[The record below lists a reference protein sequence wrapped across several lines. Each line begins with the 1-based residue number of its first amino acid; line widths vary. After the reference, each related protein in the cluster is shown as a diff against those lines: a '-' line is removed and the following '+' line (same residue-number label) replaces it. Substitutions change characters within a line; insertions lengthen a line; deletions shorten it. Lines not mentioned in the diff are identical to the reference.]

1 MASQN
6 ELKDLLS
13 PENLMALLNSLPDA
27 EGDDEEN
34 EGAEDDSGVGS
45 GTSSDSGSGVP
56 SPYSQSSNEATSQQM
71 YSPSSEVPLSDSG
84 TSDDFDDFGDF
95 DDSAAEF
102 NQQDDSS
109 FSTEGNFETQSDA
122 SEESDNWQS
131 GWGDDDNWDEGN
143 ESYSSSAEES
153 EGASGEADNASSSFV
168 DPSQG
173 TMNDGGSA
181 NFVETGSSGSF
192 NGSGNESSPEPFK
205 PLDLFEDNYV
215 GMGAPAPMP
224 APAPAPEPF
233 SMGSQMMSSQS
244 EEDFLIPPSELMKIL
259 DGFDDFVA
267 QATGGQA
274 KSLDEYMAQPAMQ
287 AEMDNARQAAAN
299 KTYDFET
306 APKTPNTASFNG
318 NNFTYTDYNQQASF
332 KTGMLN
338 NDTATAED
346 KAKAFSDVTAELTE
360 MVEKLVGG
368 FDRVTDLAII
378 SDKLIINGVAFCP
391 TVSPSFTDSLPYDLK
406 NGVSHGCFAWLF
418 DFNSLRR
425 MTRLCRLKVD
435 TRDFV
440 FSKIRVDLGI
450 LYDFT
455 PKHLFK
461 VCKDLQILDI
471 AGCVTQASDMDKHK
485 DMFLRQSQAAKMYD
499 AAVSK
504 CWSGTKYCW
513 HSIRSVFKDP
523 KRSALSKIWGISVRS
538 VGMATV
544 GAVTSAGKIGQIAAK
559 AGKGFANFVH
569 MVKDNR

>member
-27 EGDDEEN
+27 EGDDEVDE
-34 EGAEDDSGVGS
+34 ESS
-45 GTSSDSGSGVP
+45 LSSSDDSGVP
-56 SPYSQSSNEATSQQM
+56 SPYAKSDRGTSQPI
-71 YSPSSEVPLSDSG
+71 YSAAAVMPVESDG
-84 TSDDFDDFGDF
+84 FEDFEDF
-95 DDSAAEF
+95 DDSESDFLAEDDF
-102 NQQDDSS
+102 DAQGENAEDDEDSDWQSDWDDDDSWNEGDEVPIPAGREQ
-109 FSTEGNFETQSDA
+109 STPEHFAG
-122 SEESDNWQS
+122 
-131 GWGDDDNWDEGN
+131 GVDEN
-143 ESYSSSAEES
+143 SCSS
-153 EGASGEADNASSSFV
+153 SSSFI
-168 DPSQG
+168 DLSQG

-192 NGSGNESSPEPFK
+192 NGSTSGSFNGSGSEPSPEPTE
-205 PLDLFEDNYV
+205 PLDLFDDNYG
-215 GMGAPAPMP
+215 GMGAPAPT
-224 APAPAPEPF
+224 PEPF
-233 SMGSQMMSSQS
+233 AMESQMMSSQP
-244 EEDFLIPPSELMKIL
+244 EEDFLIPPAELMKIL
-259 DGFDDFVA
+259 DNFDNFVA
-267 QATGGQA
+267 DATGGQA
-274 KSLDEYMAQPAMQ
+274 KSLDEYMAQPNMQ
-287 AEMDNARQAAAN
+287 AEVNNARQAAAN
-299 KTYDFET
+299 RTYDFET

-318 NNFTYTDYNQQASF
+318 NNFSYTDYNQPVNF

-368 FDRVTDLAII
+368 FDRVTDLAVI

-391 TVSPSFTDSLPYDLK
+391 TVSSSFTDSLPYDLK
-406 NGVSHGCFAWLF
+406 NGVAHGCFAWLF

-471 AGCVTQASDMDKHK
+471 AGCVTQAGDMDKHK
-485 DMFLRQSQAAKMYD
+485 DMFIRQSQAAKMYD
-499 AAVSK
+499 MAVSK

-523 KRSALSKIWGISVRS
+523 QRSALSKVWGISVRS
-538 VGMATV
+538 VGMVTV
-544 GAVTSAGKIGQIAAK
+544 GAVTSAGKLGKVAAK

>member
-1 MASQN
+1 MTSQN

-27 EGDDEEN
+27 EGDAEEDEEA
-34 EGAEDDSGVGS
+34 GDSSGSDSGN
-45 GTSSDSGSGVP
+45 SGSGVP
-56 SPYSQSSNEATSQQM
+56 SPYSQNSNEAMSQPM
-71 YSPSSEVPLSDSG
+71 YSASAGELLSNLG
-84 TSDDFDDFGDF
+84 TSCDSDDFDDF
-95 DDSAAEF
+95 DDSDAEF
-102 NQQDDSS
+102 NQQDGSN
-109 FSTEGNFETQSDA
+109 FFTGENFETQSDA

-131 GWGDDDNWDEGN
+131 DWDDENWGEGN
-143 ESYSSSAEES
+143 ESYSSSTEEP
-153 EGASGEADNASSSFV
+153 EGVSGEAGNASSSFV

-173 TMNDGGSA
+173 TVNDGGSV
-181 NFVETGSSGSF
+181 NFVETGSAGGTMANSAS
-192 NGSGNESSPEPFK
+192 EDVAKPLK
-205 PLDLFEDNYV
+205 PLDLFDDNYG

-224 APAPAPEPF
+224 APAPEPF
-233 SMGSQMMSSQS
+233 YMENQMMSSQS
-244 EEDFLIPPSELMKIL
+244 EDAFLIPPSELMKIL

-274 KSLDEYMAQPAMQ
+274 KSLDEYMAQPEMQ
-287 AEMDNARQAAAN
+287 AEMNNARQAAAN

-306 APKTPNTASFNG
+306 APETPNTASFNG
-318 NNFTYTDYNQQASF
+318 NNFTYTDYSQPANF

-368 FDRVTDLAII
+368 FDRVTDLAVI

-391 TVSPSFTDSLPYDLK
+391 TVSSSFTDSLPYDLK
-406 NGVSHGCFAWLF
+406 NGVAHGCFAWLF

-499 AAVSK
+499 KAVSK

-523 KRSALSKIWGISVRS
+523 KRSALSKVWGISVRS
-538 VGMATV
+538 MGMATV
-544 GAVTSAGKIGQIAAK
+544 GAVTSAGKLGQIAAK

>member
-1 MASQN
+1 MISQDD
-6 ELKDLLS
+6 LKSLLDPKSLMELLS
-13 PENLMALLNSLPDA
+13 GLPDA
-27 EGDDEEN
+27 DST
-34 EGAEDDSGVGS
+34 GAE
-45 GTSSDSGSGVP
+45 TSKPVENTSVP
-56 SPYSQSSNEATSQQM
+56 SPYANTSTNQPIYSASTFPEEVGEMKSPEPVGVESGNATFNQQQQSQADSDFFKDSDFGGSSNETD
-71 YSPSSEVPLSDSG
+71 EE
-84 TSDDFDDFGDF
+84 DD
-95 DDSAAEF
+95 EP
-102 NQQDDSS
+102 
-109 FSTEGNFETQSDA
+109 
-122 SEESDNWQS
+122 
-131 GWGDDDNWDEGN
+131 GWVMDVDDDGDYNSGESAFPEQDFPSEPEGV
-143 ESYSSSAEES
+143 
-153 EGASGEADNASSSFV
+153 SGEAGNANSSFI

-173 TMNDGGSA
+173 TANDGGSA
-181 NFVETGSSGSF
+181 NFVETGSAGGTMANSAS
-192 NGSGNESSPEPFK
+192 EDVAKPLK
-205 PLDLFEDNYV
+205 PLDLFDDNYG

-224 APAPAPEPF
+224 APAPEPF
-233 SMGSQMMSSQS
+233 SIENQMMSSQS
-244 EEDFLIPPSELMKIL
+244 EDAFLIPPSELMKIL

-267 QATGGQA
+267 QATGGQV
-274 KSLDEYMAQPAMQ
+274 KSLDEYMAQPEMQ
-287 AEMDNARQAAAN
+287 AEMNNARQAAAN

-306 APKTPNTASFNG
+306 APETPNTASFNG
-318 NNFTYTDYNQQASF
+318 NNFTYTDYNQPASF

-368 FDRVTDLAII
+368 FDRVTDLAVI

-391 TVSPSFTDSLPYDLK
+391 TVSSSFTDSLPYDLK
-406 NGVSHGCFAWLF
+406 NGVAHGCFAWLF

-499 AAVSK
+499 KAVSK

-523 KRSALSKIWGISVRS
+523 KRSALSKVWGISVRS

-544 GAVTSAGKIGQIAAK
+544 GAVTSAGKLGQIAAK